1 MTFVVTRQKNFY
13 DSGAPSVEIAYGMDN
28 VSPGA
33 MSNYFAEDFNEEDDP
48 REIAELAIRLRK
60 RWMKYLG
67 HRWFWDWATG
77 VGEDHPLPF
86 TISGAS
92 SMGLYPTVH
101 DGLTA
106 AGLRRWAKET
116 YEKMPKCEHCG
127 TPTEDEYQ
135 DEFGDKVPCCS
146 DFCAEKLFDRTEL

>member
-1 MTFVVTRQKNFY
+1 MVFVVTRQKNFY
-13 DSGAPSVEIAYGMDN
+13 DSGAHSVEIAYGVDN

-33 MSNYFAEDFNEEDDP
+33 MSNFFIEDFAEEDDP
-48 REIAELAIRLRK
+48 REIAEIAIILRK
-60 RWMKYLG
+60 HWARILG
-67 HRWFWDWATG
+67 IRWFSNWAEG
-77 VGEDHPLPF
+77 IHPLPF

-92 SMGLYPTVH
+92 SIGLYPTVN

-106 AGLRRWAKET
+106 AGLRRWAKEM

-135 DEFGDKVPCCS
+135 DEFGEKYPCCS
-146 DFCAEKLFDRTEL
+146 EYCAEKLFIDPTEV